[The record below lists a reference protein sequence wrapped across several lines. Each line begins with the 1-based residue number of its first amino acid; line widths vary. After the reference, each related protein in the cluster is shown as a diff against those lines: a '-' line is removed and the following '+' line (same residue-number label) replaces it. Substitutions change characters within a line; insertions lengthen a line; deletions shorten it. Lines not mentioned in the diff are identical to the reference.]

1 MAEQRKVLLDG
12 LEPGTTSMMLR
23 CYFNQFGKVT
33 NSAVIIDG
41 KSDSKGYVTMNSVEE
56 VDEIMKA
63 VPHTLNDH
71 SVDVQRAV
79 SVEDAN
85 SVTRLFVGGLHKYN
99 AEKELRRYF
108 VRYGPIK
115 NVDVPFDH
123 VTGRHRGFAFIEFE
137 NNNVVEQIVQEKSHM
152 IGPNKVETQR
162 AMDQQYTKIER
173 PQRSQDELYFSRDLD
188 RNRPREQWAE
198 HGREPRQ
205 LERLSS
211 MMRRDDDRGGYA
223 YSRTPVERAYNKAL
237 NEMGRYSPHESH
249 FRHER
254 SSTSRGSSSYAP
266 YRVLGREERDD
277 WRGKDLSR
285 RDLLERS
292 AYNSRSYRSSYHS
305 ELDNLYEERDF
316 WWVEHQEEKQKS
328 AWRHFQLIGGNKDG
342 EQKVRCC
349 QCKAKLTV
357 SGNDSTVVVNH
368 LEIKHPG
375 TLNGG
380 NSYETVKNDSTYVR
394 PPWY

>member
-266 YRVLGREERDD
+266 YR
-277 WRGKDLSR
+277 
-285 RDLLERS
+285 
-292 AYNSRSYRSSYHS
+292 

>member
-162 AMDQQYTKIER
+162 AMDQQYTKI
-173 PQRSQDELYFSRDLD
+173 
-188 RNRPREQWAE
+188 
-198 HGREPRQ
+198 
-205 LERLSS
+205 
-211 MMRRDDDRGGYA
+211 
-223 YSRTPVERAYNKAL
+223 
-237 NEMGRYSPHESH
+237 
-249 FRHER
+249 
-254 SSTSRGSSSYAP
+254 
-266 YRVLGREERDD
+266 VLGREERDD